1 MVDLTMAV
9 VALTMVE
16 VDLTMVVVIF
26 QRVAEEAQ
34 EAAPTEASNTT
45 RLAQIKTLQAPNR
58 GNLIMVDS
66 TTKVPLMPH
75 RS

>member
-16 VDLTMVVVIF
+16 EAVF
-26 QRVAEEAQ
+26 QKEAEVGEAQ
-34 EAAPTEASNTT
+34 EAAHMEASNTT
-45 RLAQIKTLQAPNR
+45 RLAQIKTQQAPNR
-58 GNLIMVDS
+58 GNLMVAS
-66 TTKVPLMPH
+66 TTRVPLMQH

>member
-16 VDLTMVVVIF
+16 VDLTMVAVIF
-26 QRVAEEAQ
+26 QKEAVVAQ

-45 RLAQIKTLQAPNR
+45 RLAQIKTQQAPNR
-58 GNLIMVDS
+58 GNLMVAS
-66 TTKVPLMPH
+66 TTRVPLMPH

>member
-34 EAAPTEASNTT
+34 EAAHMEASNTT
-45 RLAQIKTLQAPNR
+45 RLAQIKTQQAPNR
-58 GNLIMVDS
+58 GNLMVAS
-66 TTKVPLMPH
+66 TTRVPLMQH